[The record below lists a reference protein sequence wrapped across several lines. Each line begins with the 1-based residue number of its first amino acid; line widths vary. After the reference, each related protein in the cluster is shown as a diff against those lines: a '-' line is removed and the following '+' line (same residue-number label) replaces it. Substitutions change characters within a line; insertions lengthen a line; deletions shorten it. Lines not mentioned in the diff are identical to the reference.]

1 MMTEKFPCCSVNG
14 QRLIVGH
21 VSNVPGTMESCPT
34 FFRARSSPKG
44 VAMLLSLFVAC
55 FGLTNSTRCLAA
67 DDQPAPKVIRHIDI
81 VHMTHTDIGFTDHP
95 IVCRQQ
101 QVRYLDIA
109 IDAVLATCDA
119 PAEAQFYWT
128 AETTLAVDDWWQAAD
143 PARRDDLLKA

>member
-34 FFRARSSPKG
+34 SFRARSSSRG
-44 VAMLLSLFVAC
+44 AARFLALFAVCIGSLS
-55 FGLTNSTRCLAA
+55 STRCVAA
-67 DDQPAPKVIRHIDI
+67 DDQPAPRVIRHIDI

-109 IDAVLATCDA
+109 IDAVLAT
-119 PAEAQFYWT
+119 
-128 AETTLAVDDWWQAAD
+128 
-143 PARRDDLLKA
+143 